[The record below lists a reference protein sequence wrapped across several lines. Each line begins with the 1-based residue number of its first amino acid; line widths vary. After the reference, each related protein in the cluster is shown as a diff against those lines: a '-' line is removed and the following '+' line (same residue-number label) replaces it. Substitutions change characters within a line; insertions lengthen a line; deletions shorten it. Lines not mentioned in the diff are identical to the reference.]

1 MLLYAI
7 HQALRQLAVVR
18 SHIRSRREDVLR
30 RIHCGIRGGNQLRM
44 LHLPYQAGYHHECR
58 YQQYQNATLPPG
70 RDNVELGFGNLIH
83 PESHGIRAS
92 ELHDVLS
99 RQSPRKGNLILS
111 TRQIMPGAVTLV
123 APGIAHRAW
132 NTIVDNRRIDYQF
145 ATHAHRSSGIRNQ
158 ESGTER
164 RMRRMSAQL
173 QLQDSILQSRYQHT
187 LFYTRLNLAESHIF
201 AEITMVEISDASPLC
216 IIQDQT
222 IWIREQH
229 LIAPTGLDGMNAIS
243 QTRNLNLLQL
253 IILIY
258 QESTLAVGTH
268 IELVAHTNNARDIDV
283 ADTGNQFASLSI
295 QENA

>member
-1 MLLYAI
+1 
-7 HQALRQLAVVR
+7 
-18 SHIRSRREDVLR
+18 
-30 RIHCGIRGGNQLRM
+30 
-44 LHLPYQAGYHHECR
+44 
-58 YQQYQNATLPPG
+58 
-70 RDNVELGFGNLIH
+70 
-83 PESHGIRAS
+83 
-92 ELHDVLS
+92 
-99 RQSPRKGNLILS
+99 
-111 TRQIMPGAVTLV
+111 
-123 APGIAHRAW
+123 
-132 NTIVDNRRIDYQF
+132 
-145 ATHAHRSSGIRNQ
+145 
-158 ESGTER
+158 
-164 RMRRMSAQL
+164 MSAQL
-173 QLQDSILQSRYQHT
+173 QLQDSILQTRYQHT

-201 AEITMVEISDASPLC
+201 AEITMVEISDASTLG

-295 QENA
+295 QKNA